1 MIDTGMVPS
10 KSPTEQ
16 RPPHEATLY
25 CTDCDHASRINGNW
39 IIEVHADYV
48 GYECPECGTTIDSRR
63 NRADLTSQS
72 GGTLQFEDAG

>member
-1 MIDTGMVPS
+1 MINTRMVPS

-25 CTDCDHASRINGNW
+25 CTDCDHTSRINGNW

-63 NRADLTSQS
+63 NRADLISQS